1 MFRHLH
7 KIGGSIIGKK
17 QLLQNIIKDV
27 GEKSKPLFWSEV
39 HLDYRKGIAWIII
52 AIVYLPIIVNMLDS
66 KY

>member
-27 GEKSKPLFWSEV
+27 GEKSKQNIHSSFVVSALNITTDKTF
-39 HLDYRKGIAWIII
+39 GTTTIF
-52 AIVYLPIIVNMLDS
+52 
-66 KY
+66 